1 MSGNYIDFEVVKKMI
16 SDQEMTKRR
25 NSIKHNKKPLHL
37 SRVGLSYLAAKQ
49 NIKNLMRLDGI
60 HAKRYINQCTRST

>member
-25 NSIKHNKKPLHL
+25 NSIKHNKKAIA
-37 SRVGLSYLAAKQ
+37 SIKGEEKVGTDCH
-49 NIKNLMRLDGI
+49 I
-60 HAKRYINQCTRST
+60 

>member
-25 NSIKHNKKPLHL
+25 NSIKHNKKAIASIKGGPVIF
-37 SRVGLSYLAAKQ
+37 SRKAEYKEPHEA
-49 NIKNLMRLDGI
+49 
-60 HAKRYINQCTRST
+60 